1 MKGKE
6 MSKIAVYF
14 PGVGYHCDK
23 PLLYY
28 ARDIACEAGYDKY
41 INVDYKYS
49 CGKIRGNE
57 EAIRETYRILYDM
70 AVDILKDVNWDEYDD
85 ILFVSKSIGTA
96 IAVSYANKIIKR
108 DVRHI
113 LYTPLKYTF
122 YAAGGCDLYSS
133 ETLPQTLVSSL
144 DAIAFIGKSDPW
156 SNVPEVVNMAGE
168 AGVVIHTY
176 EDANH
181 SLETPDTLTNIG
193 IIDDVMRK
201 SKDYIY
207 TESGLI

>member
-1 MKGKE
+1 

-28 ARDIACEAGYDKY
+28 SRDIACEAGYDKY
-41 INVDYKYS
+41 VNVDYKYS
-49 CGKIRGNE
+49 CGKIRGD
-57 EAIRETYRILYDM
+57 EAKIYETYRVLYDM
-70 AVDILKDVNWDEYDD
+70 AVDILKDIDWDEYDD
-85 ILFVSKSIGTA
+85 ILFVSKSIGTV
-96 IAVSYANKIIKR
+96 IAVTYAGKMIKR
-108 DVRHI
+108 GVRHI

-122 YAAGGCDLYSS
+122 YAAGGCDLRSGEAISS
-133 ETLPQTLVSSL
+133 SFSDPL
-144 DAIAFIGKSDPW
+144 DAVAFIGKNDPW

-168 AGVVIHTY
+168 AGVAIYTY

-181 SLETPDTLTNIG
+181 SLETSDTLTNIG

-201 SKDYIY
+201 SRDYINN
-207 TESGLI
+207 ESGLI